1 VYGLPVQYA
10 AGGAVTP
17 DLATLDG
24 PQKSDPGY
32 LYHATNHERASD
44 IASNGLKTHR
54 PSQFTDQS
62 TWPDGSKEKRNYF
75 ARAENAWQ
83 FAPEEGKPALLRVPM
98 AAHPFKRESTGD
110 FYSTVPVP
118 PSKIDYLAADKSW
131 NPLHRLRGARAS
143 GGRTRAAGI
152 LFLSPEKE
160 VLLMRR
166 TENDGDQ
173 GKWAFP
179 AGGIKKDETPE
190 EAARRE
196 TREESGYEHEGGLSP
211 FMHSDAQNVDF
222 TTYLA
227 HSQKFDPKLNHE
239 HDGAKW
245 VTLDEAA
252 KLPLHPGVKAALEK
266 LATRA
271 GKAHG
276 GESSGVPI
284 VAAGGEW
291 VISPSHVRQVGGGD
305 IDLGHRVLDSF
316 VHRVRKE
323 LIGTLAKLPGPRRD

>member
-1 VYGLPVQYA
+1 LPADIVSAGGSGNTLAGFKVLRRTFGGEPYGHGSAPYGQKSGVYGLPVQYA
-10 AGGAVTP
+10 
-17 DLATLDG
+17 
-24 PQKSDPGY
+24 
-32 LYHATNHERASD
+32 R
-44 IASNGLKTHR
+44 
-54 PSQFTDQS
+54 
-62 TWPDGSKEKRNYF
+62 
-75 ARAENAWQ
+75 
-83 FAPEEGKPALLRVPM
+83 
-98 AAHPFKRESTGD
+98 
-110 FYSTVPVP
+110 
-118 PSKIDYLAADKSW
+118 
-131 NPLHRLRGARAS
+131 

-190 EAARRE
+190 NAARRE

-211 FMHSDAQNVDF
+211 FMHSDKNGVDF
-222 TTYLA
+222 VTYLA
-227 HSQKFDPKLNHE
+227 HSKRFNPALNHE
-239 HDGAKW
+239 HDTAKW

-323 LIGTLAKLPGPRRD
+323 LIGTLVKLPGPKRD